1 MGKTKYGI
9 TKAHLPPTRDLLRV
23 PHKEGILTLA
33 YSTFGPNTY
42 RKNLET
48 MSGNYSHPQTGKRI
62 SFREPTTS
70 ESISAAV
77 YDFENLVKPKIFDSR
92 WLQIGY
98 IVITPEFVVANPPK
112 NTQGNPISDEQTLKS
127 YLNKSKKVNGIW
139 LYNGENARDFGVA
152 PYETFERGVQDGGKF
167 AEGGLARIL
176 EHTRE
181 KVAKNLKV
189 ISSSK
194 NYPKGVNVWGFD
206 EVREPVSRVGV
217 NVLRVAVLYS
227 GRSFIGL
234 APYDGLSISGSWI
247 DPNGFAFGMAL
258 AAKTPKSHKVRF
270 LFK

>member
-1 MGKTKYGI
+1 MEKIKYGI

-33 YSTFGPNTY
+33 YPAFGPNTY
-42 RKNLET
+42 RENLKT
-48 MSGNYSHPQTGKRI
+48 MSGNYSHPQTGKKI

-112 NTQGNPISDEQTLKS
+112 DKGGNIIITDEKILKS
-127 YLNKSKKVNGIW
+127 YLNNSKKVNGIW
-139 LYNGENARDFGVA
+139 LYNGEDARDFGVA
-152 PYETFERGVQDGGKF
+152 PYETFERGIQDGGKF

-176 EHTRE
+176 EHTKE

-206 EVREPVSRVGV
+206 EVKEPVSRVGV

-227 GRSFIGL
+227 GQNLVGS
-234 APYDGLSISGSWI
+234 APYNGLSISGSWS

-258 AAKTPKSHKVRF
+258 
-270 LFK
+270 